1 MPDADEAVAA
11 DLKHILRLKDIEQ
24 KMGGMLV
31 ARTSDGPKNTESHC
45 QELSVERLASE
56 PVESPQTLGPFLLY
70 SFLCPCPSCA
80 QKISEFAIARKSVG
94 FKSYS
99 NAILFRLL
107 LQSFAVELLT
117 LLVLVQ
123 C

>member
-1 MPDADEAVAA
+1 MEEAEEIEKAEDKFGHPPVQAGPPVGRGAPQQIGCKSMPDADEAVAA
-11 DLKHILRLKDIEQ
+11 DLKHILRLRDIKL

-80 QKISEFAIARKSVG
+80 QKI
-94 FKSYS
+94 
-99 NAILFRLL
+99 
-107 LQSFAVELLT
+107 
-117 LLVLVQ
+117 
-123 C
+123 